1 MANKKWIDDVCI
13 ENAQLL
19 TGAFKNFSGKEKPPY
34 NRAGDRNFA
43 VFIDNDIAEVMK
55 NDGWN
60 IKTLNPRDED
70 EEPRHYIVVAVS
82 YKIRP
87 PEITLISGK
96 SVRTLTEETVGILDQ
111 AEAINV
117 DLIIHPYVWNVG
129 DESGV
134 KAYLK
139 EMVFEQKTSR
149 LQEKYAYL
157 MEEESDEQN

>member
-1 MANKKWIDDVCI
+1 MVDKKWIDDVCI

-19 TGAFKNFSGKEKPPY
+19 TGAFKNFSGKENPPY

-70 EEPRHYIVVAVS
+70 EEPRYYIVVAVS

-87 PEITLISGK
+87 PKIMLISGK
-96 SVRTLTEETVGILDQ
+96 SIVELNEETVGQLDN
-111 AEAINV
+111 AEPINV

-129 DESGV
+129 DKSGV

-139 EMVFEQKTSR
+139 EMVFEQRTSR

-157 MEEESDEQN
+157 MEGESDE